1 MRRGVLLLW
10 SLLAASPLAFGAE
23 DLQSR
28 QNEARQ
34 QQQELRQRIQS
45 LQRNIEKSESSR
57 QDAAQ
62 ALRATE
68 SAISDSDRRLLE
80 LEQRSKQVQ
89 KHLGELRAQTSEQEK
104 LRDQRQQEL
113 AEQLRAMY
121 ASGLSP
127 WAALLSGD
135 DPQAIQREL
144 GYLSYVSQAQADK
157 IQALHATLRNL
168 ERLQANVQLS
178 QQELAQLSAE
188 SEQKKQELLAQ
199 QTERSQV
206 LARVQTELS
215 QQRGQATRLQG
226 NDERL
231 GRLISGLDVEIAR
244 QAELARQAEQRRR
257 EAAERQRRE
266 AAEAAQR
273 QQVAE
278 RQARELAARRA
289 AEARVAEE
297 RRRAEQAREPL
308 QVVRVRPSDG
318 VVAVDAE
325 EMPRERIRITEESVV
340 RTPPPPPPPAVREVV
355 RSAPPEPTPAPSE
368 PVREVPAGGFNGLSK
383 GLPMP
388 VQGTVQGRFG
398 VDRPDGGGKWRGI
411 MIRAEQ
417 GRAVKSVG
425 AGQVVYAN
433 WLNGYGN
440 LLIIDHGNGLLTV
453 YGHNQSLLKQVGDVV
468 RAGEDVARVGA
479 TGGQVEPGLYFEI
492 RQNGQPVN
500 PQLWLRG

>member
-1 MRRGVLLLW
+1 MRCGVLLLC
-10 SLLAASPLAFGAE
+10 SLLAASPLVLGAE

-45 LQRNIEKSESSR
+45 LQRNIEKSETSR

-89 KHLGELRAQTSEQEK
+89 QHLSELRAQTSEQEK

-144 GYLSYVSQAQADK
+144 GYLSYVSQAQAEK

-168 ERLQANVQLS
+168 ERLQVNVQHS
-178 QQELAQLSAE
+178 QQELTQLSAE

-215 QQRGQATRLQG
+215 QQRGQASRLQG

-231 GRLISGLDVEIAR
+231 GRLITGLDVEIAR

-266 AAEAAQR
+266 AAQAAQR
-273 QQVAE
+273 QQAAE
-278 RQARELAARRA
+278 RQAREVAVQRA
-289 AEARVAEE
+289 EEARVADE
-297 RRRAEQAREPL
+297 RRRAAQAREPL
-308 QVVRVRPSDG
+308 QVVQVRPSDG
-318 VVAVDAE
+318 VVAVNAE
-325 EMPRERIRITEESVV
+325 EVPRERIRVTETTAV
-340 RTPPPPPPPAVREVV
+340 RTPPPPPPVREVV
-355 RSAPPEPTPAPSE
+355 RSTPPEPTPAPSE
-368 PVREVPAGGFNGLSK
+368 PVRAVPAGGFNGLSK

-388 VQGTVQGRFG
+388 VQGNVQGRFG

-468 RAGEDVARVGA
+468 RAGEEVARVGA

>member
-10 SLLAASPLAFGAE
+10 SLLAASPLAVGAE

-45 LQRNIEKSESSR
+45 LQRNIEKAETSR

-62 ALRATE
+62 ALRTTE
-68 SAISDSDRRLLE
+68 SAISDTDRRLLE

-89 KHLGELRAQTSEQEK
+89 KHLGELQAQTSEQEK

-144 GYLSYVSQAQADK
+144 GYLSYVSQAQAEK

-168 ERLQANVQLS
+168 ERLKANEQLS
-178 QQELAQLSAE
+178 QRELAQLSEE
-188 SEQKKQELLAQ
+188 SEKKKEELVAQ
-199 QTERSQV
+199 QAERSQV
-206 LARVQTELS
+206 LARVQTELN
-215 QQRGQATRLQG
+215 QQRGQASRLQN

-266 AAEAAQR
+266 AAEAAAR
-273 QQVAE
+273 QQAAD
-278 RQARELAARRA
+278 RQAREVAARRA
-289 AEARVAEE
+289 EEIRLAEE

-308 QVVRVRPSDG
+308 QVVQVRPRDG
-318 VVAVDAE
+318 VVAVDAAE
-325 EMPRERIRITEESVV
+325 TPRERIRITESTPPVA
-340 RTPPPPPPPAVREVV
+340 TPPPPPPVREVV
-355 RSAPPEPTPAPSE
+355 RAAPPEPTPAPST
-368 PVREVPAGGFNGLSK
+368 PIREVPRGGFNGLSK

-411 MIRAEQ
+411 MIRADQ

-468 RAGEDVARVGA
+468 GVGEEVARVGA

>member
-1 MRRGVLLLW
+1 MRCGVLLLC
-10 SLLAASPLAFGAE
+10 SLLAASPLVLGAE

-45 LQRNIEKSESSR
+45 LQRNIEKSETSR

-89 KHLGELRAQTSEQEK
+89 QHLSELRAQTSEQEK

-144 GYLSYVSQAQADK
+144 GYLSYVSQAQAEK

-168 ERLQANVQLS
+168 ERLQVNVQHS
-178 QQELAQLSAE
+178 QQELTQLSAE

-215 QQRGQATRLQG
+215 QQRGQASRLQG

-231 GRLISGLDVEIAR
+231 GRLITGLDVEIAR

-266 AAEAAQR
+266 AAQAAQR
-273 QQVAE
+273 QQAAE
-278 RQARELAARRA
+278 RQAREVAVQRA
-289 AEARVAEE
+289 EEARVADE
-297 RRRAEQAREPL
+297 RRRAAQAREPL
-308 QVVRVRPSDG
+308 QVVQVRPSDG
-318 VVAVDAE
+318 VVAVNAE
-325 EMPRERIRITEESVV
+325 EVPRERIRGTETTAV
-340 RTPPPPPPPAVREVV
+340 RTPPPPPPPVREVV

-368 PVREVPAGGFNGLSK
+368 PVRAVPAGGFSGLSK

-388 VQGTVQGRFG
+388 VQGNVQGRFG

-468 RAGEDVARVGA
+468 RAGEEVARVGA

>member
-10 SLLAASPLAFGAE
+10 SLLAASPLALGAE

-45 LQRNIEKSESSR
+45 LQRNIEKSETTR

-89 KHLGELRAQTSEQEK
+89 QHLGELRAQTSEQEK

-121 ASGLSP
+121 ASGLSQ

-178 QQELAQLSAE
+178 QQELTQLSAE

-199 QTERSQV
+199 QTERNQV

-273 QQVAE
+273 QQAAE
-278 RQARELAARRA
+278 RQARELAVRRA
-289 AEARVAEE
+289 EEARVAEE
-297 RRRAEQAREPL
+297 RRRAEQAREPI

-325 EMPRERIRITEESVV
+325 EVPRERIRITEAPVV
-340 RTPPPPPPPAVREVV
+340 RTPPPPPPPVVREVV
-355 RSAPPEPTPAPSE
+355 RSAPPEPAPSE
-368 PVREVPAGGFNGLSK
+368 PLREVPSGGFNGLSK

-388 VQGTVQGRFG
+388 VQGNVQGRFG

-468 RAGEDVARVGA
+468 RAGEEVARVGA